1 MMVLVM
7 RNTILPPK
15 RERLTTMGI
24 ASEAFRRFLINVADN
39 AAPPAEYDSLAQIQ
53 SLIPNPNNN
62 LYVMVNGQGLARY
75 KSSSAQ
81 WVLAADDTTL
91 VT

>member
-1 MMVLVM
+1 M

-24 ASEAFRRFLINVADN
+24 ASEAFRRFLLGVAEN
-39 AAPPAEYDSLAQIQ
+39 AAAPAEYDNLAQIQ
-53 SLIPNPNNN
+53 ALIPNPNNN

-75 KSSSAQ
+75 KSSVSQ
-81 WVLAADDTTL
+81 WVLASDDTTP